1 MDATLH
7 RTPLFARHQA
17 AGAKLVPFAGW
28 EMPVQYA
35 GVREEHLAVR
45 GAAGVF
51 DVSHMGQIET
61 EGAQATAFLQ
71 RLVSNDVER
80 VPVGGAQYALLCRE
94 DGGVLDDLFSYRLG
108 EDQWLTV
115 TNAANHARDM
125 AWFAEQAQ
133 AFDVAVRDAAP
144 NYAMLAVQGPDA
156 RALVGGEL
164 PARMTVA
171 RGSVFGVD
179 ALVCGTGYTGEDGVE
194 ILCAPDDAVAIWDA
208 LLERGVVPAG
218 LAARDTLRLEAGF
231 HLYGNDLM
239 ESRDPISGGLG
250 WAVKED
256 TGFIGA
262 EVCRAVREAGPA
274 EKLVGFVVADGIARQ
289 GNPIA
294 GGGVVTSGTMSP
306 SLGVGIGMGYVPAA
320 QAELGTP
327 LQIDVRGRVR
337 TATVV
342 KRGSW
347 EK

>member
-1 MDATLH
+1 
-7 RTPLFARHQA
+7 
-17 AGAKLVPFAGW
+17 
-28 EMPVQYA
+28 MPVQYA

-45 GAAGVF
+45 SAAGVF

-61 EGAQATAFLQ
+61 EGPQATAFLQ
-71 RLVSNDVER
+71 RILSNDVER
-80 VPVGGAQYALLCRE
+80 VVVGGAQYALLCRE

-115 TNAANHARDM
+115 TNAANHAKDL

-144 NYAMLAVQGPDA
+144 NYAMLAVQGPTA
-156 RALVGGEL
+156 RALVGGDL
-164 PARMTVA
+164 PARMTAA
-171 RGSVFGVD
+171 RGPVFGVE

-194 ILCAPDDAVAIWDA
+194 ILCAPDDAVVIWDA
-208 LLERGVVPAG
+208 LRERGVVPVG

-239 ESRDPISGGLG
+239 ETRDPVSAGLG

-262 EVCRAVREAGPA
+262 DACRAVRDAGPS
-274 EKLVGFVVADGIARQ
+274 ERFVGFVMADGIARQ

-306 SLGVGIGMGYVPAA
+306 SMGVGIGMGYVPAQ
-320 QAELGTP
+320 QAEPGTE
-327 LQIDVRGRVR
+327 LQIDVRGRQR

-342 KRGSW
+342 KRPIYT
-347 EK
+347 KDA